1 MGEEQEEE
9 IWEEEGESGTVWTS
23 SMHLFRVDF
32 LLTPSNSSRV
42 SSGHPFRL
50 ICPQEVESG

>member
-23 SMHLFRVDF
+23 PKHFFQVDF
-32 LLTPSNSSRV
+32 LLTPLNSSRV
-42 SSGHPFRL
+42 SSGHPFHQIR
-50 ICPQEVESG
+50 PRGVEFG